1 MKLQKQFYAILGMPT
16 WVPQEFRK
24 QSIKT
29 FFELS
34 NDRAGPKTMKHVR

>member
-16 WVPQEFRK
+16 WVPD
-24 QSIKT
+24 QSIIT